1 MKKFEKAGSLWIVIG
16 AVFWSF
22 GGVCAKLIPWSGL
35 AIAAIRGIIA
45 TVVIALYRR
54 TFRVRITKSTI
65 FAAISL
71 NLTTILFMM
80 ANKMTTA
87 ANAIVL
93 QYTSPV
99 FIILLSA
106 IFLRE
111 KPKKR
116 DLMAVFGTLLGVSL
130 FFLDQMKSGNML
142 GNFIA
147 ILSGLAF
154 ACVFFSNKLPGAHP
168 MDATFLGSAMSF
180 FLLPFVFAD
189 KQVFNTGWT
198 PWLVILFMGVVQLGL
213 GYIFFSIGIQHTSA
227 TTGSILATVE
237 PILNPVWVF
246 LVVGESPKLLSLV
259 GAAVVLTTIFIYN
272 IILTRTNYQ
281 NKPISEAKY
290 AGTD

>member
-1 MKKFEKAGSLWIVIG
+1 MKKNENNGPLWIVIG

-35 AIAAIRGIIA
+35 AIASIRGIIA
-45 TVVIALYRR
+45 AVVIALYRR
-54 TFRVRITKSTI
+54 SFRFRLTKSTL

-99 FIILLSA
+99 FIIILSA

-111 KPKKR
+111 RPKKR
-116 DLMAVFGTLLGVSL
+116 DLLAVVGTLFGVSL

-142 GNFIA
+142 GNLIA

-154 ACVFFSNKLPGAHP
+154 ACVFFANKLPGAHP
-168 MDATFLGSAMSF
+168 MDATFLGSVLSF
-180 FLLPFVFAD
+180 FLLPFVLAD
-189 KQVFNTGWT
+189 KQVFSTGWT
-198 PWLVILFMGVVQLGL
+198 PWVVILFMGVVQLGL

-227 TTGSILATVE
+227 TTGNILATVE
-237 PILNPVWVF
+237 PILNPIWVF
-246 LVVGESPKLLSLV
+246 LVIGERPKFISLI
-259 GAAVVLTTIFIYN
+259 GAAIVLTTIFIYN
-272 IILTRTNYQ
+272 IILTRQNYQ
-281 NKPISEAKY
+281 NKP
-290 AGTD
+290 T

>member
-1 MKKFEKAGSLWIVIG
+1 MKKIEKAGPLWIALG
-16 AVFWSF
+16 ALFWSF

-35 AIAAIRGIIA
+35 AIASIRGIIA
-45 TVVIALYRR
+45 AVVIALYRKS
-54 TFRVRITKSTI
+54 FRIRLTKSTI
-65 FAAISL
+65 LAGISL

-99 FIILLSA
+99 FIIILSA
-106 IFLRE
+106 VFLKE

-116 DLMAVFGTLLGVSL
+116 DLLAVTGTLFGVSL

-142 GNFIA
+142 GNFVA

-154 ACVFFSNKLPGAHP
+154 AFVFFANKLPDAHP
-168 MDATFLGSAMSF
+168 MDATFLGAALSF
-180 FLLPFVFAD
+180 FLLPFVIVD
-189 KQVFNTGWT
+189 KQVFNTGWL
-198 PWLVILFMGVVQLGL
+198 PWAVILFMGIVQLGL

-227 TTGSILATVE
+227 TTGSILAMVE

-246 LVVGESPKLLSLV
+246 LVVGESPKILSLI
-259 GAAVVLTTIFIYN
+259 GAAIVLTTIFIYN
-272 IILTRTNYQ
+272 LIITRKNYQ
-281 NKPISEAKY
+281 IQDVLEE
-290 AGTD
+290 

>member
-1 MKKFEKAGSLWIVIG
+1 MKKYEKAGPLWIVIG
-16 AVFWSF
+16 ATFWSF

-35 AIAAIRGIIA
+35 AIASVRGIIA
-45 TVVIALYRR
+45 CVVIGLFRR
-54 TFRVRITKSTI
+54 SFRFRITKSTV

-106 IFLRE
+106 IFLKE

-116 DLMAVFGTLLGVSL
+116 DLMAVIGTLCGVSL

-142 GNFIA
+142 GDFIA

-168 MDATFLGSAMSF
+168 MDATFMGSALSF
-180 FLLPFVFAD
+180 VLLPFVFAD
-189 KQVFNTGWT
+189 KQVFSNGWF
-198 PWLVILFMGVVQLGL
+198 PWVVILFMGIVQLGF

-227 TTGSILATVE
+227 TTGSILATIE
-237 PILNPVWVF
+237 PILNPIWVF
-246 LVVGESPKLLSLV
+246 LVIGESPKLLSLI
-259 GAAVVLTTIFIYN
+259 GAAIVLTTIFIYN
-272 IILTRTNYQ
+272 IIMTRQNYQ
-281 NKPISEAKY
+281 KKA
-290 AGTD
+290 T

>member
-1 MKKFEKAGSLWIVIG
+1 MKKVTQAGPLWIVIG

-35 AIAAIRGIIA
+35 AIASIRGIIA
-45 TVVIALYRR
+45 ALVIAIYRKS
-54 TFRVRITKSTI
+54 FRFRITKSTL

-99 FIILLSA
+99 FIIILSA
-106 IFLRE
+106 IFLKE

-116 DLMAVFGTLLGVSL
+116 DLMAVIGTLFGVSL

-142 GNFIA
+142 GNFVA

-168 MDATFLGSAMSF
+168 MDATFLGAALSF

-189 KQVFNTGWT
+189 KQVFSNGWF
-198 PWLVILFMGVVQLGL
+198 PWMVILFMGIVQLGL

-246 LVVGESPKLLSLV
+246 LVVGESPKLLSLI
-259 GAAVVLTTIFIYN
+259 GAAIVLTTISIYN
-272 IILTRTNYQ
+272 VILTRKNYQ
-281 NKPISEAKY
+281 NQATLEEKHA
-290 AGTD
+290 